1 MLFDL
6 LGQLKPA
13 AVSVAF
19 VVLLLRPPP
28 TSPTMLSLVT
38 SPSAMVFSGIKV
50 SESLAWSNSGFVAS
64 FVAVFAQH
72 LPFLRWAPYFLL
84 LMKCP
89 LQWTQVN
96 PADILNSFFFQGSMP
111 DWPSTEWMWVKVKVD
126 FHFLALTRH
135 KVSLLG
141 IISAKWLW
149 CFFMSIFTL
158 MKMNVTHWQN
168 ITRNMVC
175 NSQSGFGQL
184 AKQAWGW
191 VSQLQ
196 CFWSGMINAK
206 TKISPISTLWG
217 WWTDLLSL
225 LGCEVRIRKGTE
237 SGLHRRRGVV

>member
-1 MLFDL
+1 MIQQKVPMVSDFISDRLQFK
-6 LGQLKPA
+6 QA
-13 AVSVAF
+13 AIVISIKA
-19 VVLLLRPPP
+19 R
-28 TSPTMLSLVT
+28 T
-38 SPSAMVFSGIKV
+38 PSKG
-50 SESLAWSNSGFVAS
+50 S
-64 FVAVFAQH
+64 FGA
-72 LPFLRWAPYFLL
+72 RDYRC
-84 LMKCP
+84 K
-89 LQWTQVN
+89 
-96 PADILNSFFFQGSMP
+96 
-111 DWPSTEWMWVKVKVD
+111 
-126 FHFLALTRH
+126 ALTRH

-196 CFWSGMINAK
+196 CFWSGIINAK